1 MRWISQ
7 PENKEK
13 YHLTT
18 EIHEDKIGRYRILT
32 TNPQSEDRTK
42 VKIYLMPKGRRDLTE
57 FRLQYYDI
65 LRDEK
70 VARTRRCAFFVP
82 GIKSI

>member
-1 MRWISQ
+1 MTPEEQGLLMRWISQ

-42 VKIYLMPKGRRDLTE
+42 VKIYLMP
-57 FRLQYYDI
+57 
-65 LRDEK
+65 
-70 VARTRRCAFFVP
+70 
-82 GIKSI
+82 